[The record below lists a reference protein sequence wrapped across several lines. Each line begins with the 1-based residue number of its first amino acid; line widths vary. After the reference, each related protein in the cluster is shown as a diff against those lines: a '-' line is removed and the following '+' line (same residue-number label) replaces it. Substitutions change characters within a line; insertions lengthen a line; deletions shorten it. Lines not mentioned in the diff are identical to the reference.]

1 MADVTSASIP
11 PLHQSEKRPL
21 TGAERQAAYR
31 QRKKATAS
39 CAQHA
44 TALVPAIEPAPVT
57 LRYVTPSPV
66 TAKEGRPSFSP
77 ARLTLRGAA
86 LALAAVGIT
95 MNGWFARSLGSTDA
109 AGYLFLAVGVASDAV
124 ALVLPS
130 VCAGQWQVARRTTA
144 AAGWAVW
151 LMTFAF
157 AISSSVGFA
166 SVNIADVTMARASRV
181 TPAVTAAQG
190 VRSVTRW
197 PRATG
202 SAGAARESSAGSAR
216 QRWLTGGKFSTRQC
230 VRSRRPPIRRRT
242 RQFIWS
248 RGSPAVPCGHQVTTL
263 PC

>member
-1 MADVTSASIP
+1 MADVTSASIL

-21 TGAERQAAYR
+21 TGAERQAAYQ

-166 SVNIADVTMARASRV
+166 SVNIADRASRV

-216 QRWLTGGKFSTRQC
+216 QRWLTGGKLSTRQC